1 MRSGH
6 GKTYI
11 SSGILLPSKV
21 THLVIRRPPHFYFRP
36 GDYVF
41 VNIPAIAKYE
51 WHPFTLSSAPEQEDY
66 MWLHIRGVG
75 EWTNQLYG
83 YFEKEQARLHSGEI
97 LPAIVGPSQP
107 KPKPLPRPLPT
118 TRPLPPA
125 ESQTPQK
132 DFLAK
137 NLAQL
142 AVRKTSPGSP
152 LKKSPTI
159 LNTENEIG
167 KKDNPFDFSS
177 AVSKSSD
184 ASSSTPQTQPP
195 KFERQTSESNSA
207 IRKIQASLQRTF
219 SRKVNSV
226 QEGQTNEGFLGDE
239 TNEPK
244 MVPSIARKKF
254 LADQKSVGSFVVKGK
269 TPLEKSL
276 SMPDIQNRLKKRERL
291 VA

>member
-83 YFEKEQARLHSGEI
+83 YFEKEQARLHNGEI

-107 KPKPLPRPLPT
+107 KPKLMPK
-118 TRPLPPA
+118 PLPPP

-142 AVRKTSPGSP
+142 AMRKTTPSAP

-159 LNTENEIG
+159 LSTENEIG

-177 AVSKSSD
+177 AGNKSSE
-184 ASSSTPQTQPP
+184 ATSSAPQTQPP
-195 KFERQTSESNSA
+195 KLERQTSESSSA

-219 SRKVNSV
+219 SRKANSV
-226 QEGQTNEGFLGDE
+226 QEGQTNEGFLSDE
-239 TNEPK
+239 PNEPK

-254 LADQKSVGSFVVKGK
+254 LADQKSAGSFVLKGK